1 MARIEARK
9 NKQGEI
15 ISYRIRVYRGYDD
28 EGHKLKPYETAWKV
42 PEGWTEKR
50 IQKELQKVAA
60 DFENR
65 CQQGEVCS
73 EQDMKLSKFCEMYL
87 DLVKNSLAPR
97 TLEAYTDYI
106 NKLIIPSLGHMKL
119 SEIKPV
125 HVQRFVQMIAET
137 PKPNGKMP
145 AASTVQRKLVCL
157 QSIMRQAVKLGII
170 PNSPADSKK
179 LTLPKVV
186 QPAVEIFSKQEATA
200 IVDALQN
207 EPLQFQVCIQLAI
220 ISGARLGELVAL
232 KFADA
237 DCENHK
243 VLFQRSAYKLR
254 GKPTATKP
262 PKDYDVRIVSVTPE
276 ISALIQLLKEEK
288 QQKAE
293 ELGTAWHDEDWMFT
307 QWDGTVMHN
316 QTPSKQFRR
325 FLKRNGFKVRKFHC
339 LRHTSATLLLYSGV
353 NLQQVKSRL
362 GHSNLA
368 TTQRYLHAIKD
379 ADTEAA
385 NALQAMLISQQKKPD
400 EASGD
405 ENQKAE

>member
-1 MARIEARK
+1 MARIEPRK
-9 NKQGEI
+9 NKQGKVV
-15 ISYRIRVYRGYDD
+15 SYRIRVYRGYSDTG
-28 EGHKLKPYETAWKV
+28 EKLKPYETTWKV

-50 IQKELQKVAA
+50 IQKEVQKVAA

-65 CQQGEVCS
+65 CQQGEVS
-73 EQDMKLSKFCEMYL
+73 AEQDMKLSKFCGMYL
-87 DLVKNSLAPR
+87 NLVKNSLAPR
-97 TLEAYTDYI
+97 TLEAYGDYI
-106 NKLIIPSLGHMKL
+106 DKLIIPALGHMKL

-125 HVQRFVQMIAET
+125 HVQRFVQMLAET
-137 PKPNGKMP
+137 PKPNGKLP
-145 AASTVQRKLVCL
+145 SAATVKRKLVCL

-170 PNSPADSKK
+170 ASSPADAKK

-276 ISALIQLLKEEK
+276 VSALIQLLKEEK
-288 QQKAE
+288 QHIAE
-293 ELGTAWHDEDWMFT
+293 ELGTAWHDEGWMFT
-307 QWDGTVMHN
+307 QWDGTEMHV
-316 QTPSKQFRR
+316 QTPSKQFKK
-325 FLKRNGFKVRKFHC
+325 FLKKNGFKIRKFHC
-339 LRHTSATLLLYSGV
+339 LRHTSATLLIYSGV

-362 GHSNLA
+362 GHSSLV
-368 TTQRYLHAIKD
+368 TTQRYLHAVKD

-385 NALQAMLISQQKKPD
+385 NALQALLISQRKKPD
-400 EASGD
+400 EASD
-405 ENQKAE
+405 NEMKKAK